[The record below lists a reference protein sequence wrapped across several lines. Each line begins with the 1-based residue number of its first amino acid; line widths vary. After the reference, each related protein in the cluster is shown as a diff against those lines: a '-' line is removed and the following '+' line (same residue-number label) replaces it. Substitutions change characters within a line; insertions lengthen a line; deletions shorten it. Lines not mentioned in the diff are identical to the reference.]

1 MQMKKRWMMF
11 VSILLLLSFTAIVSG
26 CSKDNEEEKKNTE
39 QKTENVKNEDVEKEE
54 KTEEPG
60 APTEPETPVEKEAE
74 PKEETPKASVT
85 LSVTSSSVAEGDVTF
100 YMPWEASKGGKYEAT
115 IDGKGENGIEEGQG
129 TLVVK
134 EKATGKLTK
143 YELNKDSIPSDL
155 YNTDPHNI
163 TLKEVEWGNNDTL
176 YVVVGQAYGTVTKGG
191 NIFSMKVGDNTLNMM
206 HEKLPVGQEMTQL
219 SVSGN
224 TLSYKKHIYDDE
236 AMMNGHFEE
245 GSMAIQ

>member
-1 MQMKKRWMMF
+1 MKKRWMLF

-54 KTEEPG
+54 KTEEPE
-60 APTEPETPVEKEAE
+60 APVEKEAE
-74 PKEETPKASVT
+74 RKEEAQKSAVM
-85 LSVTSSSVAEGDVTF
+85 LSVTSSSVAENDVTF
-100 YMPWEASKGGKYEAT
+100 HMPWEASKDGKYEAT

-155 YNTDPHNI
+155 YNTDSHNI

-191 NIFSMKVGDNTLNMM
+191 NIFSIEVGDNTLKMM
-206 HEKLPVGQEMTQL
+206 HEKLPVGQEMTEL